1 MKHIPI
7 AVAVV
12 LVVLSF
18 LPGRQP
24 AAGPVAEALRTAT
37 PSDRAKVARIYT
49 ALAVITQRDAG
60 KQIPTVGV
68 WRAVH
73 SAELRLAVGELKGK
87 YTGLDVAVDKV
98 LQSFVPAQD
107 VPMSDDVIDGL
118 VAACE
123 EVAKQSG

>member
-1 MKHIPI
+1 VKHIPI
-7 AVAVV
+7 AVAFV

-24 AAGPVAEALRTAT
+24 ATGPVAEALARAT
-37 PSDRAKVARIYT
+37 TSDRAKVARIYR
-49 ALAVITQRDAG
+49 ALATITERDAG
-60 KQIPTVGV
+60 QQIATVGV

-87 YTGLDVAVDKV
+87 YPGLDVAVEKV
-98 LQSFVPAQD
+98 LSSFVPAED
-107 VPMSDDVIDGL
+107 IPMSDDVVDGL
-118 VAACE
+118 VAGCQ

>member
-1 MKHIPI
+1 MKNIPI
-7 AVAVV
+7 AVALV

-37 PSDRAKVARIYT
+37 PSDRAKVARIYS
-49 ALAVITQRDAG
+49 ALATITERDAG
-60 KQIPTVGV
+60 SQIATVGV

-87 YTGLDVAVDKV
+87 YPGLDVAVEKV
-98 LQSFVPAQD
+98 LASFVPAED
-107 VPMSDDVIDGL
+107 VPMSEDVVNKLTAGCL
-118 VAACE
+118 